1 MTQWEKMVR
10 EMEREEYRREKRL
23 FYIQIATLV
32 IILVTFILE
41 VFK

>member
-1 MTQWEKMVR
+1 MKKWEEMVR

-23 FYIQIATLV
+23 FYIQLATLV